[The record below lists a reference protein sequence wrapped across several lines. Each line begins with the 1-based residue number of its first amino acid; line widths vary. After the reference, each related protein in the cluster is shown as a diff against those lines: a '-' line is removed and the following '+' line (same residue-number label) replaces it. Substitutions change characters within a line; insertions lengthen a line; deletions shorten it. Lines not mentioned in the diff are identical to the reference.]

1 MNLTAET
8 IVLYSNRILYLIKH
22 NISYILW
29 FIFYFVLA
37 FLTLASHRLISEEV
51 AFVICVI
58 LYAVSIFVALVFG
71 ERILKLINGVR
82 PIETK
87 EEKEYLLPLFESV
100 KTDALR
106 VYPNLPKIE
115 LYIIDKM
122 SINAWAIGKHTVA
135 VTKGAIATFTEEEL
149 QGVILHEF
157 AHIYYGNTTA
167 EVLNKI
173 GNGFFTIYIICVNF
187 FFMILDLLFT
197 DLDDTDTIHL
207 SGLFR
212 TLFLF
217 IRMSINL
224 TVFLILFVGNIILS
238 GNSRKNELRADRFAF
253 ETGYGED
260 LKSALYLLQK
270 ISLGEN
276 SYLIAKLCRK
286 HPRISKR
293 IEQLE
298 SLLDNEVL
306 YDINI

>member
-8 IVLYSNRILYLIKH
+8 MLLYLKRLFYLIKN

-37 FLTLASHRLISEEV
+37 FLTLSSDDLITEEG

-71 ERILKLINGVR
+71 EKILKVINGVR

-122 SINAWAIGKHTVA
+122 SVNACAIGKHTVA

-167 EVLNKI
+167 EILNKI
-173 GNGFFTIYIICVNF
+173 GNGFFTVYIICVNF
-187 FFMILDLLFT
+187 FFQVLDLLFS
-197 DLDDTDTIHL
+197 DLDDTDTRHL

-212 TLFLF
+212 TLFWF

-224 TVFLILFVGNIILS
+224 SVFLILFVGNVILS
-238 GNSRKNELRADRFAF
+238 GNSRKNELRADRFAYD
-253 ETGYGED
+253 TGYGED

-276 SYLIAKLCRK
+276 SHLIEKLCRK
-286 HPRISKR
+286 HPRLSKR
-293 IEQLE
+293 IAQLE
-298 SLLDNEVL
+298 DLLDKDTLQDVMG
-306 YDINI
+306 

>member
-1 MNLTAET
+1 MNPTLEK
-8 IVLYSNRILYLIKH
+8 ILLYSKKLFKLIKN

-29 FIFYFVLA
+29 FLFYFILA
-37 FLTLASHRLISEEV
+37 YILLSSDDLISEEG

-58 LYAVSIFVALVFG
+58 LYAVSIFVALAFG
-71 ERILKLINGVR
+71 EKILKLINGVR

-122 SINAWAIGKHTVA
+122 SVNACAIGKHTVA

-167 EVLNKI
+167 EILNKI
-173 GNGFFTIYIICVNF
+173 GNGFFTVYIICVNF
-187 FFMILDLLFT
+187 FFQILDLLFT
-197 DLDDTDTIHL
+197 DLDDTDTRHL

-212 TLFLF
+212 TLFWF

-224 TVFLILFVGNIILS
+224 SVFLILFVGNVILS

-260 LKSALYLLQK
+260 LKNALYLMQK

-276 SYLIAKLCRK
+276 AHLIDKLCRK
-286 HPRISKR
+286 HPRISNR
-293 IEQLE
+293 IAQLE
-298 SLLDNEVL
+298 DLLDKDL
-306 YDINI
+306 CQM

>member
-8 IVLYSNRILYLIKH
+8 MFLYFKRLFYLIKN

-37 FLTLASHRLISEEV
+37 FLSLSSDDLISEEE

-71 ERILKLINGVR
+71 EKILKLINGVR

-106 VYPNLPKIE
+106 VCPNLPKIE

-122 SINAWAIGKHTVA
+122 SINACAIGKHTVA

-167 EVLNKI
+167 EILNKI
-173 GNGFFTIYIICVNF
+173 GNGFFTVYIICVNF

-197 DLDDTDTIHL
+197 DLDDTDTGHL

-212 TLFLF
+212 TLFWF

-224 TVFLILFVGNIILS
+224 SVFLILFVGNVILS
-238 GNSRKNELRADRFAF
+238 GNSRKNELRADRFAYD
-253 ETGYGED
+253 TGYGED

-276 SYLIAKLCRK
+276 SHLIEKLCRK

-293 IEQLE
+293 IAQLE
-298 SLLDNEVL
+298 SLLDNETL
-306 YDINI
+306 QDMNI

>member
-1 MNLTAET
+1 MNITAET
-8 IVLYSNRILYLIKH
+8 TLLYLKRLFYLIKN

-37 FLTLASHRLISEEV
+37 FLTLSSDNLISEEG

-71 ERILKLINGVR
+71 EKILKVINGVR

-122 SINAWAIGKHTVA
+122 SVNACAIGKHTVA

-167 EVLNKI
+167 EILNKI
-173 GNGFFTIYIICVNF
+173 GNGFFTVYIICVNI
-187 FFMILDLLFT
+187 FFMVLDLLFS
-197 DLDDTDTIHL
+197 DLDDTDTRHL

-212 TLFLF
+212 TLFWF

-224 TVFLILFVGNIILS
+224 SVFLILFVGNVILS
-238 GNSRKNELRADRFAF
+238 GNSRKNELRADRFAYD
-253 ETGYGED
+253 TGYGED

-276 SYLIAKLCRK
+276 AHLIEKLCRK
-286 HPRISKR
+286 HPRLSKR
-293 IEQLE
+293 IAELE
-298 SLLDNEVL
+298 SLLDEEVL
-306 YDINI
+306 QDVNI

>member
-8 IVLYSNRILYLIKH
+8 MLLYLKRLFYLIKN

-37 FLTLASHRLISEEV
+37 FLTLSSDDLITEEG

-71 ERILKLINGVR
+71 EKILKVINGVR

-122 SINAWAIGKHTVA
+122 SVNACAIGKHTVA

-167 EVLNKI
+167 EILNKI
-173 GNGFFTIYIICVNF
+173 GNGFFTVYIICVNF
-187 FFMILDLLFT
+187 FFQVLDLLFS
-197 DLDDTDTIHL
+197 DLDDTDTRHL
-207 SGLFR
+207 SGLFK
-212 TLFLF
+212 TLFWF

-224 TVFLILFVGNIILS
+224 SVFLILFVGNVILS
-238 GNSRKNELRADRFAF
+238 GNSRKNELRADRFAYD
-253 ETGYGED
+253 TGYGED

-276 SYLIAKLCRK
+276 SHLIEKLCRK
-286 HPRISKR
+286 HPRLSKR
-293 IEQLE
+293 IAQLE
-298 SLLDNEVL
+298 DLLDKDTLQDVMG
-306 YDINI
+306 